1 NLRSPR
7 CSPGYTPNRLSPW
20 LNRPVRPR
28 MAEVNLA
35 QALNSALDDALASD
49 DRVVLLGE
57 DIGRTG
63 GVFRITDGLRE
74 KHGADRVYD
83 TPVAESGI
91 IGAAFGMAIAGFRP
105 VAEMQFI
112 GFSYP
117 AYDQIGRASCRES
130 VCGSVVAGSWT

>member
-1 NLRSPR
+1 WNDPEHGMPTGRRVLKQKPPDVSKRRSPGPRMCPNLRSPR
-7 CSPGYTPNRLSPW
+7 CSPGCTPNRLSPW
-20 LNRPVRPR
+20 LNRLVRPR

-35 QALNSALDDALASD
+35 QALNSALDDALAGD

-105 VAEMQFI
+105 V
-112 GFSYP
+112 
-117 AYDQIGRASCRES
+117 
-130 VCGSVVAGSWT
+130 